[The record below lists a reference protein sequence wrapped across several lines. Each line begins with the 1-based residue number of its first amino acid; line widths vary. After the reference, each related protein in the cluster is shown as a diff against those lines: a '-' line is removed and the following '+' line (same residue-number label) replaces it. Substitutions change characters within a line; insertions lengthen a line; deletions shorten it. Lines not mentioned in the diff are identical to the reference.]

1 MSEVEINVGGRKYA
15 IACNPGE
22 ETDVLAA
29 SEELNKEAKN
39 MINAIGKVPDVKLL
53 LMAGLMVSGRLKTI
67 EKELLTKNKEILEIN
82 TASLNL
88 KNQIQELTNSN
99 HEIHEIQKKEKLD
112 LTKPYIDET
121 SVTKILVSIHEKLK
135 TRIEKDGVDLE
146 EQENINNSGEIN
158 KEETDQQEL
167 F

>member
-67 EKELLTKNKEILEIN
+67 EKELITKNKEILEIN
-82 TASLNL
+82 SASSIL
-88 KNQIQELTNSN
+88 KDQIQELTNSN
-99 HEIHEIQKKEKLD
+99 HEIQNKEKLD
-112 LTKPYIDET
+112 TTKPYIDET
-121 SVTKILVSIHEKLK
+121 SVTKILCSIHEKLK
-135 TRIEKDGVDLE
+135 NLIEKDGVDLE
-146 EQENINNSGEIN
+146 ENKNRNNKKTN
-158 KEETDQQEL
+158 FK
-167 F
+167 

>member
-99 HEIHEIQKKEKLD
+99 HEIQKKEKLD
-112 LTKPYIDET
+112 LTKSYIDET

-135 TRIEKDGVDLE
+135 TLIERDGVDLE
-146 EQENINNSGEIN
+146 ENENINNSSEIN

-167 F
+167 Y

>member
-82 TASLNL
+82 TASLTL

-99 HEIHEIQKKEKLD
+99 NEIQKEKLEI
-112 LTKPYIDET
+112 TKPYVDET
-121 SVTKILVSIHEKLK
+121 SVTKILGSIHEKLK
-135 TRIEKDGVDLE
+135 TLIETDGVDLE
-146 EQENINNSGEIN
+146 ENENTNNSSEIN
-158 KEETDQQEL
+158 KVETDQQEL

>member
-67 EKELLTKNKEILEIN
+67 EKELLTKNKEILELN
-82 TASLNL
+82 TASLTL
-88 KNQIQELTNSN
+88 QDQIQELTNSN
-99 HEIHEIQKKEKLD
+99 HEIQNLEKLNT
-112 LTKPYIDET
+112 TKPYIDET
-121 SVTKILVSIHEKLK
+121 SVTKILGSIHEKLK
-135 TRIEKDGVDLE
+135 NLIEKDSIDLE
-146 EQENINNSGEIN
+146 ENENTNNSSEI
-158 KEETDQQEL
+158 KKVETDQQEL

>member
-88 KNQIQELTNSN
+88 KNKIQELTNSN
-99 HEIHEIQKKEKLD
+99 HEIQKKEKLD
-112 LTKPYIDET
+112 LTEPYIDET

-135 TRIEKDGVDLE
+135 TLIEKDGVDLE
-146 EQENINNSGEIN
+146 EKENINNSGEIN

>member
-99 HEIHEIQKKEKLD
+99 HEIQKKEKLD
-112 LTKPYIDET
+112 LTKSYIDET

-135 TRIEKDGVDLE
+135 TLIEKDGVDLE
-146 EQENINNSGEIN
+146 ENENINNSGEIN

>member
-29 SEELNKEAKN
+29 SEELNKEAQN
-39 MINAIGKVPDVKLL
+39 MMNAIGKVPDVKLL

-67 EKELLTKNKEILEIN
+67 EKERLTKNKEILEIN

-99 HEIHEIQKKEKLD
+99 HEIQKRK
-112 LTKPYIDET
+112 
-121 SVTKILVSIHEKLK
+121 
-135 TRIEKDGVDLE
+135 
-146 EQENINNSGEIN
+146 N
-158 KEETDQQEL
+158 
-167 F
+167 

>member
-67 EKELLTKNKEILEIN
+67 EKELLTKNKEILELN
-82 TASLNL
+82 TASLTL
-88 KNQIQELTNSN
+88 EDKIQELTNSN
-99 HEIHEIQKKEKLD
+99 YEIQKKEKLD
-112 LTKPYIDET
+112 IIRPYIDET
-121 SVTKILVSIHEKLK
+121 SVTKILGSIHEKLK
-135 TRIEKDGVDLE
+135 TLIERDGVDLVENKKRVDNE
-146 EQENINNSGEIN
+146 EKQDL
-158 KEETDQQEL
+158 ETDQQEL

>member
-1 MSEVEINVGGRKYA
+1 MSEVEVDVGGRKYA

-22 ETDVLAA
+22 ESEVLAA

-53 LMAGLMVSGRLKTI
+53 LMAGLMVSGRLKNI

-82 TASLNL
+82 TASLTL
-88 KNQIQELTNSN
+88 KDQIQELTNSN
-99 HEIHEIQKKEKLD
+99 HEIQKKEKLD
-112 LTKPYIDET
+112 ITKPYIDET
-121 SVTKILVSIHEKLK
+121 SVTKILGSIHEKLK
-135 TRIEKDGVDLE
+135 TLIERDGVDLVENKKRVDNE
-146 EQENINNSGEIN
+146 EKQDL
-158 KEETDQQEL
+158 ETDQQEL

>member
-53 LMAGLMVSGRLKTI
+53 LMAGLMVSGRLKNI

-88 KNQIQELTNSN
+88 KNQIQELTYSN
-99 HEIHEIQKKEKLD
+99 QEIQKKEKLD
-112 LTKPYIDET
+112 ITKPYIDET
-121 SVTKILVSIHEKLK
+121 SVTKILGSIHEKLK
-135 TRIEKDGVDLE
+135 TLIEKDGVDLE
-146 EQENINNSGEIN
+146 ENENINNSNEIN
-158 KEETDQQEL
+158 KVETDQQEL

>member
-82 TASLNL
+82 TASSTL
-88 KNQIQELTNSN
+88 KDQIQELTNSN
-99 HEIHEIQKKEKLD
+99 HEIQKKEKLD
-112 LTKPYIDET
+112 ITKPYIDET
-121 SVTKILVSIHEKLK
+121 SVIKILGSILEKLK
-135 TRIEKDGVDLE
+135 TLLEKDSADFK
-146 EQENINNSGEIN
+146 ENENRNNSSDI
-158 KEETDQQEL
+158 KKVETDQQEL

>member
-82 TASLNL
+82 TASLTL

-99 HEIHEIQKKEKLD
+99 HEIQKKEKLEI
-112 LTKPYIDET
+112 TKPYIDET
-121 SVTKILVSIHEKLK
+121 SVTKILGSIHEKLK
-135 TRIEKDGVDLE
+135 TLIEKDGADHE
-146 EQENINNSGEIN
+146 ENENRNNSSEIN
-158 KEETDQQEL
+158 KVETDQQEL

>member
-53 LMAGLMVSGRLKTI
+53 LMAGLMVSGRLKNI
-67 EKELLTKNKEILEIN
+67 EKELLTKNKEILELN
-82 TASLNL
+82 TASLTL
-88 KNQIQELTNSN
+88 EDKIQELTNSN
-99 HEIHEIQKKEKLD
+99 YEIQKKEKLD
-112 LTKPYIDET
+112 ITKPYIYET
-121 SVTKILVSIHEKLK
+121 SVTKILGSIHEKLK
-135 TRIEKDGVDLE
+135 TLIEKDETDLE
-146 EQENINNSGEIN
+146 ENKNRNNSSEIN
-158 KEETDQQEL
+158 KAETDQQEL

>member
-99 HEIHEIQKKEKLD
+99 YEIQKKEKLD
-112 LTKPYIDET
+112 ITKPYIDET
-121 SVTKILVSIHEKLK
+121 SVTKILGSIHEKLK
-135 TRIEKDGVDLE
+135 TLIEKDGVDLE
-146 EQENINNSGEIN
+146 EKENINNSGEIN

>member
-99 HEIHEIQKKEKLD
+99 YEIQKKEKLD
-112 LTKPYIDET
+112 ITKPYIDET
-121 SVTKILVSIHEKLK
+121 SVTKILGSIHEKLK
-135 TRIEKDGVDLE
+135 TLIEKDGVDLE
-146 EQENINNSGEIN
+146 ENENINNGGEIN

>member
-1 MSEVEINVGGRKYA
+1 MKMSEVEINVGGRKYA

-39 MINAIGKVPDVKLL
+39 MINAIGKVSDVKLL

-67 EKELLTKNKEILEIN
+67 ENELITKNKEILEIN
-82 TASLNL
+82 SASSTL
-88 KNQIQELTNSN
+88 KDQIQELTNSN
-99 HEIHEIQKKEKLD
+99 YEIQKKEKLD
-112 LTKPYIDET
+112 ITKSRIDET
-121 SVTKILVSIHEKLK
+121 SVTKILGSILEKLK
-135 TRIEKDGVDLE
+135 TLVEKDDVDLE
-146 EQENINNSGEIN
+146 ENKKRVDNNE
-158 KEETDQQEL
+158 KQDLETDQQEL

>member
-99 HEIHEIQKKEKLD
+99 HEIPKKEKLD
-112 LTKPYIDET
+112 ITKPYIDET
-121 SVTKILVSIHEKLK
+121 SVTKILGSIHEKLK
-135 TRIEKDGVDLE
+135 TLIQKDGLDLV
-146 EQENINNSGEIN
+146 ENENRKNSSEIN
-158 KEETDQQEL
+158 KVETDQQEL

>member
-39 MINAIGKVPDVKLL
+39 MINAIGKVPDIKLL

-99 HEIHEIQKKEKLD
+99 HEIQKKEKLD
-112 LTKPYIDET
+112 LTKSYIDET

-135 TRIEKDGVDLE
+135 TLIERDGVDLE
-146 EQENINNSGEIN
+146 ENENINNSSEIN

>member
-82 TASLNL
+82 TASLTL

-99 HEIHEIQKKEKLD
+99 HEIQK
-112 LTKPYIDET
+112 
-121 SVTKILVSIHEKLK
+121 
-135 TRIEKDGVDLE
+135 
-146 EQENINNSGEIN
+146 N
-158 KEETDQQEL
+158 KESDIR
-167 F
+167 

>member
-88 KNQIQELTNSN
+88 KNQMQELTNSN
-99 HEIHEIQKKEKLD
+99 HEIQKKEKLD
-112 LTKPYIDET
+112 LTKSYIDET

-135 TRIEKDGVDLE
+135 TLIEKDGVDLE
-146 EQENINNSGEIN
+146 ENKNINNSGEIN

>member
-39 MINAIGKVPDVKLL
+39 MINAIGKVSDVKLL

-67 EKELLTKNKEILEIN
+67 EKELITKNKEILEIN
-82 TASLNL
+82 SASSTL
-88 KNQIQELTNSN
+88 KDQIQELTNSN
-99 HEIHEIQKKEKLD
+99 YEIQKKEKLD
-112 LTKPYIDET
+112 ITKSRIDET
-121 SVTKILVSIHEKLK
+121 SVTKILGSILEKLK
-135 TRIEKDGVDLE
+135 TLVEKDDVDLE
-146 EQENINNSGEIN
+146 ENKKRVDNNE
-158 KEETDQQEL
+158 KQDLETDQQEL

>member
-82 TASLNL
+82 TASSTL

-99 HEIHEIQKKEKLD
+99 HEIQKKEKLD
-112 LTKPYIDET
+112 ITKPYIDET
-121 SVTKILVSIHEKLK
+121 SVIKILGSILEKLK
-135 TRIEKDGVDLE
+135 TLLEKDSADFK
-146 EQENINNSGEIN
+146 ENENRNNSSDI
-158 KEETDQQEL
+158 KKVETDQKEL

>member
-99 HEIHEIQKKEKLD
+99 HEIQKKEKLD
-112 LTKPYIDET
+112 LTNPYIDET

-135 TRIEKDGVDLE
+135 TLIEKDGVDLE
-146 EQENINNSGEIN
+146 ENKNINNSGEIN

>member
-99 HEIHEIQKKEKLD
+99 HEIQKKEKLD
-112 LTKPYIDET
+112 LTKTYIDET

-135 TRIEKDGVDLE
+135 TLIEKDGVDLE
-146 EQENINNSGEIN
+146 ENENINKGGEIN

>member
-1 MSEVEINVGGRKYA
+1 MKMSEVEINVGGRKYA

-82 TASLNL
+82 TASLTL
-88 KNQIQELTNSN
+88 KNQIQELTNLN
-99 HEIHEIQKKEKLD
+99 HEIQKKEKLD
-112 LTKPYIDET
+112 ITTTYIDET
-121 SVTKILVSIHEKLK
+121 SVTKILGSIHEKLK
-135 TRIEKDGVDLE
+135 TLTKKDGLDLE
-146 EQENINNSGEIN
+146 ENENRNNSSEIN
-158 KEETDQQEL
+158 KVETDQQEL

>member
-99 HEIHEIQKKEKLD
+99 HEIQKKEKLD
-112 LTKPYIDET
+112 ITKPYIDET
-121 SVTKILVSIHEKLK
+121 SVTKILGSIHEKLK
-135 TRIEKDGVDLE
+135 TLIEMDGVDLE
-146 EQENINNSGEIN
+146 ENENINNSSELN